1 MYLCLFSL
9 EREKETGGG
18 GKLKRSERLVEL
30 GTKNV
35 IRSRFYHMFWFK
47 TKEDIFIS
55 LNWRHFVSLYKK
67 KTRKEKMQKF
77 SKLAETPDM
86 DRNDEI
92 AEWLNSKQLLDCYH
106 ILKAEGAKSLKHLSN
121 LTTEDVTRICF
132 KYRAQIM
139 IVTRR
144 NLISE
149 IDELNQQCKH
159 TAQKWKWK
167 DSLKELERIRQSK
180 QKNSECSDQEDM
192 DWKADEPSVDAASAA
207 VASTAAAKCVS
218 LEEQKK
224 QERGLL
230 VLGGVSEIH
239 GRSNPSCSSR
249 WSKGSIAL
257 SSAIFLS
264 SMEGQWEDTEPLP
277 WSVFGSCAVH
287 WSQRTM
293 LEAERSMVFVF
304 GGQYR
309 LPEST
314 MIGDRYT
321 KEVLAYDVHNRKW
334 SPAGTYP
341 PLPQKKSYAAAAVLD
356 GKIHVVGGLVETE
369 NRPLDVQYHPSFS
382 HLQFDPRTKEWTTT
396 LESLPSPAR
405 YGIGLAVS
413 DSGKMYAVGGRSKT
427 TFDLFSLDRVDRYD
441 PQNDQWTRVA
451 SMHWRRYYPAVT
463 CFRGHIYAIGGY
475 SVPDQS
481 SVERYVEEED
491 RWEMVAP
498 LNQPRYGAVA
508 VVFQGRLLVIGG
520 YCEGI
525 GRLTSVEYYIKEENR
540 WVYGPPLPQ
549 CRDELMA
556 VVSY

>member
-1 MYLCLFSL
+1 M
-9 EREKETGGG
+9 
-18 GKLKRSERLVEL
+18 
-30 GTKNV
+30 N
-35 IRSRFYHMFWFK
+35 
-47 TKEDIFIS
+47 
-55 LNWRHFVSLYKK
+55 
-67 KTRKEKMQKF
+67 
-77 SKLAETPDM
+77 
-86 DRNDEI
+86 RNDEI
-92 AEWLNSKQLLDCYH
+92 AIWLNSKQLLNCYH
-106 ILKAEGAKSLKHLSN
+106 ALKAEGAKSLKHLSN

-132 KYRAQIM
+132 KYRDQIM

-149 IDELNQQCKH
+149 IAELNHQCKR
-159 TAQKWKWK
+159 TAQKWKWEE
-167 DSLKELERIRQSK
+167 DSLKELEKIKESK
-180 QKNSECSDQEDM
+180 QKNSEFSDQEDT
-192 DWKADEPSVDAASAA
+192 DWKADEPSTAA
-207 VASTAAAKCVS
+207 ASTAVTGNTATTTAATTTAVTSTDVS
-218 LEEQKK
+218 KYVSPEEQKK

-239 GRSNPSCSSR
+239 GRSNPSCSSF
-249 WSKGSIAL
+249 WTKGSIAL

-277 WSVFGSCAVH
+277 RPVFGSCAVH
-287 WSQRTM
+287 WHQCT
-293 LEAERSMVFVF
+293 LLGAEESMVFVF
-304 GGQYR
+304 GGRCR

-314 MIGDRYT
+314 TIEDTYT

-334 SPAGTYP
+334 SPAGM
-341 PLPQKKSYAAAAVLD
+341 LLQKTGYAAAAVLH
-356 GKIHVVGGLVETE
+356 GKIHVVGGLLETE

-382 HLQFDPRTKEWTTT
+382 HLQFDPRTKQWDTT
-396 LESLPSPAR
+396 LDPLPSPAR
-405 YGIGLAVS
+405 YGLGITVS

-481 SVERYVEEED
+481 SVERYIEEKD

-520 YCEGI
+520 YCEGV
-525 GRLTSVEYYIKEENR
+525 GRLTSVEYYVPEENR